1 MNLFR
6 KLALVSGIVFIIS
19 LVVLWKTTW
28 THQTDTSRLIT
39 IQPGSSAISITN
51 QLKSE
56 GLVKSRTVFLIYGKL
71 TGAANQFKSGQYRI
85 PATYT
90 VASLYKLLVDPSNQI
105 AAYKITIPEGFS
117 IKKIANLLEQK
128 QLIKSADAFYK
139 HCHNALH
146 LYKDRFEFLNTSKTN
161 SLEGY
166 LYPDTYFFSY
176 GTNEDQIITAFLT
189 QFNINIYQLWKTAQ
203 SKPLNTFHELLTMA
217 SIVEKEARYQKEMP
231 TIASVYYNRLKKR
244 MRLEADPTVLYSMGE
259 PNKKIVY
266 YKDLKTKSPYNTYRN
281 FGLPPG
287 PIASPGVL
295 AIKAALKPAET
306 PYLFFVADN
315 TGKHHFTTS
324 YRAHLNI
331 QKVINR

>member
-259 PNKKIVY
+259 PNKKLSIT
-266 YKDLKTKSPYNTYRN
+266 KT
-281 FGLPPG
+281 
-287 PIASPGVL
+287 
-295 AIKAALKPAET
+295 
-306 PYLFFVADN
+306 
-315 TGKHHFTTS
+315 
-324 YRAHLNI
+324 
-331 QKVINR
+331 